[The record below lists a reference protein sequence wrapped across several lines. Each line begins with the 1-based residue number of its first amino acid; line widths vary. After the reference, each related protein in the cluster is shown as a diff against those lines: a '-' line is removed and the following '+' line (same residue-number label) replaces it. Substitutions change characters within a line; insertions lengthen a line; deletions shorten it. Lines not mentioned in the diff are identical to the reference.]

1 MRKYEIMCLISP
13 ELSEEDFKLLYEGIQ
28 QDIQSLGGEVQN
40 VDVWGKRTL
49 AYPVK
54 KFTEG
59 YYVVMN
65 FLFPQTQFPEFERR
79 LKLREKLL
87 RYMITLLERE
97 E

>member
-1 MRKYEIMCLISP
+1 MRKYEIMCLMSP
-13 ELSEEDFKLLYEGIQ
+13 DLSEEEFKALYEDVQ
-28 QDIQSLGGEVQN
+28 KEVQNLGGEVQG
-40 VDVWGKRTL
+40 VDVWGKRNL

-65 FLFPQTQFPEFERR
+65 FLFPQSQLQEFERR
-79 LKLREKLL
+79 LKLKEKIL
-87 RYMITLLERE
+87 RYMITLLEKE

>member
-13 ELSEEDFKLLYEGIQ
+13 DLSDEEFKALYEDVQREIQ
-28 QDIQSLGGEVQN
+28 NLGGEVQN
-40 VDVWGKRTL
+40 VDVWGKRNL

-65 FLFPQTQFPEFERR
+65 FLFPQNQLQEFERR
-79 LKLREKLL
+79 LKLKEKLL
-87 RYMITLLERE
+87 RYMITLLEKE

>member
-1 MRKYEIMCLISP
+1 MRKYEIMCLMSP
-13 ELSEEDFKLLYEGIQ
+13 ELSEEEFKTLYESIQ

-54 KFTEG
+54 KFAEG

-65 FLFPQTQFPEFERR
+65 FLFPQNQLPEFERR

-87 RYMITLLERE
+87 RYMITLLEKE